1 MKLSRDLEN
10 LQNISR
16 ILFYV
21 IGLVWLF
28 IGLRWLLFE
37 RPEVIEA
44 SLYLFVMG
52 FYILGNALLF
62 FLLGLLLR
70 AGKKW
75 SFILALFVL
84 LVNLGITFLR
94 QFGIFDLVIFLM
106 NSVLLVILVLSRKVY
121 GFGPPEQE
129 S

>member
-1 MKLSRDLEN
+1 MKLSRNLEN

-16 ILFYV
+16 TLFYV
-21 IGLVWLF
+21 IGFIWLF
-28 IGLRWLLFE
+28 IGLRWLLFN

-70 AGKKW
+70 SGKKW
-75 SFILALFVL
+75 TFLLSVFVL
-84 LVNLGITFLR
+84 IINLGITFFR
-94 QFGIFDLVIFLM
+94 QFGIFDLIILLM
-106 NSVLLVILVLSRKVY
+106 NSILLVILGLSRKAY
-121 GFGPPEQE
+121 GFGSPEQE

>member
-21 IGLVWLF
+21 IVFIWLF
-28 IGLRWLLFE
+28 IGLRWLLFD

-44 SLYLFVMG
+44 TLYLFIVG

-62 FLLGLLLR
+62 FLLDLLLR
-70 AGKKW
+70 SEKKW
-75 SFILALFVL
+75 SFLLSLFVL
-84 LVNLGITFLR
+84 IINLGITFFR
-94 QFGIFDLVIFLM
+94 QFGIFDLIIFLM
-106 NSVLLVILVLSRKVY
+106 NSVLLISLVLSRKAY
-121 GFGPPEQE
+121 GFGPPVQE
-129 S
+129 N